1 MLIRLLTSADLLSCS
16 KLYAEVFSLPPWNEP
31 WSEAAALERL
41 SHFYHCQGFVGFIA
55 HEDSLKGFVLG
66 NREPLH
72 SGQIF
77 YLREM
82 CVDAK
87 KQNTGCG
94 SQLLGRMQDEL
105 SLHAVRAMYLTTERE
120 IDAAAFYQKRDFKYS
135 ESMGFYVKPL
145 LASKELN

>member
-1 MLIRLLTSADLLSCS
+1 MIIRLLTEDDLLACAR
-16 KLYAEVFSLPPWNEP
+16 LYSQVFSSSPWNEP
-31 WSEAAALERL
+31 WSEEAALQRL
-41 SHFYHCQGFVGFIA
+41 RHFYHCRGFVGFIA

-66 NREPLH
+66 NREPFH
-72 SGQIF
+72 SGQLF

-94 SQLLGRMQDEL
+94 SQLLERLQDEL
-105 SLHAVRAMYLTTERE
+105 SRREVRAMYLTTERE